1 MKTLPSHPQK
11 TGQGPKDRLHKTNRI
26 HLFRLFDQPDI
37 PHKIASELSRRKMA
51 ESSVQCQSPALLSP
65 QRRMP
70 PPFTDSIH
78 AFFGDHWGGCHSQR
92 RDCPPSPPTPPP
104 SHPAWGPCEPS
115 SSSSSPSSSHSR
127 WEDVSR
133 RTPSS
138 RRMPRRPLRSHS
150 SALALSST
158 AVVPR
163 IPLRRR
169 SEGGGG
175 MEGAPPPPPS
185 LPHLPAAAT
194 DLFAPSSLP

>member
-1 MKTLPSHPQK
+1 
-11 TGQGPKDRLHKTNRI
+11 
-26 HLFRLFDQPDI
+26 
-37 PHKIASELSRRKMA
+37 MA
-51 ESSVQCQSPALLSP
+51 ESSAALCQSPTSSP
-65 QRRMP
+65 QRRRMP

-78 AFFGDHWGGCHSQR
+78 AFFGDDHWGGCHSQR

-104 SHPAWGPCEPS
+104 SHPVWGYTCEPS
-115 SSSSSPSSSHSR
+115 PSLTPYSR

-150 SALALSST
+150 SALALSSSSAAG

-169 SEGGGG
+169 SEGRGGV
-175 MEGAPPPPPS
+175 MEAAPPPP
-185 LPHLPAAAT
+185 LPHMPAVAT
-194 DLFAPSSLP
+194 DLFAPSTPS